1 MEKSLSFPNKQQYAK
16 VSKRKLPIYY
26 CYIFKDFVNWL
37 MLHWYLEIGH
47 GRSTYT
53 MEISKI
59 NEQYKSTPYPHSLS
73 C

>member
-16 VSKRKLPIYY
+16 VSKHKLPTYY

-37 MLHWYLEIGH
+37 MLHCYLEIGH
-47 GRSTYT
+47 GRSIYT

-59 NEQYKSTPYPHSLS
+59 NEQCKSTPYPHSLS

>member
-26 CYIFKDFVNWL
+26 CHIFKDFVNWL

-59 NEQYKSTPYPHSLS
+59 NEQYKSTPYAHSLS